1 MELDDLF
8 KEIYERLLR
17 LFPEFATRAGDH
29 RYNHLLSDPSPAGHA
44 QYEEAIRGFLE
55 KLQKIDS
62 RQLPVRHRTNYDL
75 CRLWFLTEVEG
86 FPFNTHLLILDP
98 LQGFQI
104 SIPNLVNDMPFEN
117 VEDCQRCLERISRF
131 PTYLNQATEA
141 TRESLR
147 RNVLQAK
154 PAVEKVIS
162 QLDLQLGMAA
172 VEHPLFKP
180 FTKFPPSIPDRARDS
195 IRSQALMLIEEQVIP
210 ALGRFRKHL
219 NDEYLPR
226 ARNDA
231 GIWSLP
237 NGSELYA
244 WLVRQST
251 TTKLSP
257 EEIHQRGIAEVERIL
272 KELEAVKNSTKF
284 TGTLQEF
291 FSHLRTEP
299 GFYFQKEED
308 LLSGYRDIAKRAD
321 AELPRFFGKLPRT
334 PYGVLPVP
342 DYAAATST
350 AAYYLPPPTDG
361 SRPGYFY
368 ANTHDLPSRPRF
380 EMEAL
385 TLHEAVPGHHLQ
397 MALQIELKGLPQFRT
412 RWLSFTSF
420 VEGWGLYAE
429 RLGKEMGF
437 YTDPYSEFGRLT
449 YEMWR
454 ACRLVV
460 DTGIHHLRWTRDQ
473 SIDYLMENSSLSR
486 LNVESE
492 VDRYI
497 VWPGQALA
505 YKIGELKILE
515 LRRHAEKEI
524 GPAFN
529 LKDFH
534 DRILEEGSLPLDLLA
549 RKVDVWIRS
558 RKRVK
563 R

>member
-1 MELDDLF
+1 MELDSLF
-8 KEIYERLLR
+8 SKIYDKLLQ
-17 LFPEFATRAGDH
+17 LFPEFATRAGNHSLD
-29 RYNHLLSDPSPAGHA
+29 HLLSDPSPAGQA
-44 QYEEAIRGFLE
+44 RYEEAIRNFL
-55 KLQKIDS
+55 KMLQGIEAKNV
-62 RQLPVRHRTNYDL
+62 PVRHRTNYDL
-75 CRLWFLTEVEG
+75 CRLWLLTEVEG
-86 FPFNTHLLILDP
+86 LPFNTHLLLLDP

-104 SIPNLVNDMPFEN
+104 SLPNLINDMPFGTG
-117 VEDCQRCLERISRF
+117 EDYERCLERIGRME
-131 PTYLNQATEA
+131 TYIGKAMEA

-147 RNVLQAK
+147 RGVLQAR
-154 PAVEKVIS
+154 PAVEKVIA

-172 VEHPLFKP
+172 IEHPLFRP
-180 FTKFPPSIPDRARDS
+180 FKKFLPSIPRGSQTRLRNRALE
-195 IRSQALMLIEEQVIP
+195 IIEEQVIP

-219 NDEYLPR
+219 QDEYLPR
-226 ARNDA
+226 AREQA

-237 NGSELYA
+237 SGGDLYA

-257 EEIHQRGIAEVERIL
+257 EEIHQRGLSEVERIRR
-272 KELEAVKNSTKF
+272 ELEEVKCSTGF
-284 TGTLQEF
+284 GGSLEEF
-291 FSHLRTEP
+291 FKFLRTEP
-299 GFYFQKEED
+299 RFYYERAED
-308 LLSGYRDIAKRAD
+308 LLAGYRDVAKRAD

-342 DYAAATST
+342 DYAAASNT
-350 AAYYLPPPTDG
+350 AAYYLPPPSDG

-397 MALQIELKGLPQFRT
+397 MALQIELKGLPEFRT
-412 RWLSFTSF
+412 RWLTFTSF

-437 YTDPYSEFGRLT
+437 YNDPYSEFGRLT

-460 DTGIHHLRWTRDQ
+460 DTGIHHLRWTREE
-473 SIDYLMENSSLSR
+473 SIDYLMKNSSLSR
-486 LNVESE
+486 LNIESE

-497 VWPGQALA
+497 VWPAQALA

-515 LRRHAEKEI
+515 LRERAEREI
-524 GPAFN
+524 GSAFN
-529 LKDFH
+529 LRNFH